1 MIKLKLNITGSNPPF
16 EYRLVGTDVWQDEPV
31 FEVPRLD
38 GAGGYAVEVRDST
51 GCTKTFEIYEET
63 IGLELIGGYVTEQ
76 LEVVASY
83 GSNIPIQARIW
94 WGIGG
99 GYPYDPDDFEGLTDW
114 TEEIDVVHEIP
125 FPISFV
131 GSLHFFQAIGR
142 SRLGQEYVNSIRGI
156 YYVPENV
163 EIELSS
169 LIPYSE
175 VLKFEVDSIEAKVS
189 NLSVAIQTSLP
200 ISKVGLTT
208 HSEVHS
214 LNIDHSLSNHVDN
227 GLSSNVTIQT

>member
-94 WGIGG
+94 WGTGT

-114 TEEIDVVHEIP
+114 TEEVDVVHRIP
-125 FPISFV
+125 FPISFT

-142 SRLGQEYVNSIRGI
+142 SRLGQEYVNSVRGI
-156 YYVPENV
+156 YFVPGEIFTDIFFEPEGSLENLLKKEV
-163 EIELSS
+163 SDSSSFSYSFYESGKGLALLMFEPEAEI
-169 LIPYSE
+169 
-175 VLKFEVDSIEAKVS
+175 S
-189 NLSVAIQTSLP
+189 NS
-200 ISKVGLTT
+200 ISKDINTINDNNFLTNLIIT
-208 HSEVHS
+208 
-214 LNIDHSLSNHVDN
+214 
-227 GLSSNVTIQT
+227 